1 MTLLATTDL
10 IAPLAVRE
18 LAKSRVLREAVLLP
32 TPEGWVMRIRTGPEE
47 RTLKMRDENAPRY
60 FQKLD
65 AAARYAQKLGVP
77 RLFVELADWLPAAK
91 KRHRFATTK
100 RR

>member
-1 MTLLATTDL
+1 MDL
-10 IAPLAVRE
+10 IAPVAVRE
-18 LAKSRVLREAVLLP
+18 LAKARVLREAVLLP
-32 TPEGWVMRIRTGPEE
+32 TSDGWVMCIRTGADE
-47 RTLKMRDENAPRY
+47 RVLKMRDENAPRH

-77 RLFVELADWLPAAK
+77 RLLVELADWPSAPT
-91 KRHRFATTK
+91 KRHRFAATK

>member
-1 MTLLATTDL
+1 MTVLATADL

-32 TPEGWVMRIRTGPEE
+32 TPDGWVMRIRTGPEE
-47 RTLKMRDENAPRY
+47 RTLKMRDENAPRH

-77 RLFVELADWLPAAK
+77 RLLVELGDWPPPAK
-91 KRHRFATTK
+91 TRKRFATI